1 MPIAKQMDDRLH
13 AYLLQHTREPQVRE
27 PCAVGVCRVFLEA

>member
-1 MPIAKQMDDRLH
+1 VPIAKQMDDRLH

-27 PCAVGVCRVFLEA
+27 PHAAGACRISLGT

>member
-13 AYLLQHTREPQVRE
+13 AYLLQHTREPQVQW
-27 PCAVGVCRVFLEA
+27 PWAAGACRIFFGT